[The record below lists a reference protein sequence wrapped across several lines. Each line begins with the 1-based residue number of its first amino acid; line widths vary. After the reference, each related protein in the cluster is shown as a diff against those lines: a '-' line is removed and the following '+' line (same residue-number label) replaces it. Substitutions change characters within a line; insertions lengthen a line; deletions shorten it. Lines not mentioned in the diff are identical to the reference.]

1 MVRHSYIFKQRPKD
15 EMSPVKRQSR
25 KQDQQ
30 LRQDRGKCGRF
41 AANQQTK
48 TEPGSS
54 IGHQKKSLQRKDSR
68 RRSYDLR
75 ARQQHCPQCGHQ
87 FQTGLSLIG
96 QNYNLCSGKDEE
108 CKHLDLLETCLTCRR
123 KHLDERGSTNHLHS
137 KKESKKLLG
146 VTHTIKNNPRESHP
160 EDFPDLDF
168 HHSFGSFLTR
178 KNPVVDSIEE
188 DIGKYWALL
197 NRSPTM
203 LQYHIHNVGDRY
215 REAFRRFFTAEPISL
230 HGHVSDASS
239 PAILT
244 SLISH
249 LTSSYSTSGDNPFL
263 GEEDRANPCIAIL
276 EGSYGAGYGPLAH
289 NSVLEFVR
297 PLANGR
303 TPIVIKTH
311 NTAQIDDQVR
321 RAKRHGCIALITEI
335 VRARDGIVVNELAW
349 KHLLRACKRNN
360 LVLVVD
366 EALTAIRCGA
376 PFAYQLP
383 QFQKHGFPDLVLFG
397 KAVKTNGIAVDWRGI
412 NMQKLGV
419 TDPEERLFMAL
430 QWQER
435 LTEMA
440 PPASLLTSWATIVLA
455 AKEQWPRR
463 SREIGVILR
472 ALIEAEGIEPSLIG
486 GLHSLIYLRVQDQ
499 ARIRSPVMGA
509 NAGNYVRW
517 FPMMDAVMTSEKELR
532 AKVFGAGSIAHRRDV
547 SLYLAG
553 EGVRL
558 GFCSRCG
565 QAVEV
570 GLRPACQL
578 CVVETCEDCE
588 PGEHICPMEGMSR

>member
-1 MVRHSYIFKQRPKD
+1 
-15 EMSPVKRQSR
+15 MSPVKRQSR
-25 KQDQQ
+25 KQDQ
-30 LRQDRGKCGRF
+30 LPRQDRGKYGRF
-41 AANQQTK
+41 APSQQTR
-48 TEPGSS
+48 TEPRSS
-54 IGHQKKSLQRKDSR
+54 IGHQKKPLQRKDSR

-75 ARQQHCPQCGHQ
+75 ARQQHCSQCGHQ
-87 FQTGLSLIG
+87 FQIELSLIG
-96 QNYNLCSGKDEE
+96 QHCTVCLGKNEE
-108 CKHLDLLETCLTCRR
+108 CKHLDLLETCLPCRR
-123 KHLDERGSTNHLHS
+123 KRLNEKSSTNHLHS
-137 KKESKKLLG
+137 KREAKTLHCAI
-146 VTHTIKNNPRESHP
+146 HTIKDNPREFHP
-160 EDFPDLDF
+160 EEFPDLDF

-178 KNPVVDSIEE
+178 KNPVVDSVEE

-203 LQYHIHNVGDRY
+203 LQYHIHNIGDRY

-239 PAILT
+239 PAVLT

-303 TPIVIKTH
+303 TPVVIKTH
-311 NTAQIDDQVR
+311 DAAQIDDQVR
-321 RAKRHGCIALITEI
+321 RAKRNGCIALITEI
-335 VRARDGIVVNELAW
+335 VRAHDGIVVSEVAW
-349 KHLLRACKRNN
+349 KHLLRACKRYN

-412 NMQKLGV
+412 NMRKLGI
-419 TDPEERLFMAL
+419 TDPEDRLFMAL

-455 AKEQWPRR
+455 EKEQWPRR
-463 SREIGVILR
+463 SCEIGLVLR
-472 ALIEAEGIEPSLIG
+472 TLIEAEGIEPRLIG

-499 ARIRSPVMGA
+499 ARIKSPVMGA
-509 NAGNYVRW
+509 NAGKYVRW
-517 FPMMDAVMTSEKELR
+517 FPMLDAVMASEKELR
-532 AKVFGAGSIAHRRDV
+532 AKVFGSGSIAHRRDV
-547 SLYLAG
+547 SLYLAREEVG
-553 EGVRL
+553 L

-565 QAVEV
+565 QAVEA

-588 PGEHICPMEGMSR
+588 PGEHACPMEGMSR